1 MFLWFGWVLNIHT
14 LFYYLSLSQ
23 SIPPPPQCSRYTP
36 VLMSCWLLHFTPHPH
51 SRSQVADSFIAPK
64 LPLHTYHLFYY
75 NPPPYLLTL
84 IGLPPPPNYTYLLT
98 PFLPNVLVLQIS
110 GRIQARPF
118 LWSGCLIQSSQNL
131 QHNNNNVFIT
141 WKKKPLQ

>member
-23 SIPPPPQCSRYTP
+23 SIPPPPPRP
-36 VLMSCWLLHFTPHPH
+36 NAPDILMSCWLLHFTPHLH
-51 SRSQVADSFIAPK
+51 SLSQVADSFIAPK
-64 LPLHTYHLFYY
+64 LPWHTTHLFYY
-75 NPPPYLLTL
+75 PPPPPTYLLTL
-84 IGLPPPPNYTYLLT
+84 IGRPPPPFYTYLLT

-131 QHNNNNVFIT
+131 QHN
-141 WKKKPLQ
+141 